1 MFEWCFAT
9 RSVAFSELVTR
20 PHAFGSTIRARSRVE
35 RAKKNMRRR
44 LSSVAVSVVDRAM
57 RGTAAAAGMC
67 VMPPKR
73 CRSTNATTPTDDATR
88 RKVYIETYGC
98 QMNSNDTEIVRALL
112 VDGGYDLT
120 ERLEDAHAALVNT
133 CAVREGAE
141 QRVWTRLRQL
151 KALKRDGTKA
161 LETVGV
167 LGCMAERLKS
177 KLLETDG
184 LADVVCGPDAYRD
197 VPRLLDNAA
206 SRVDALE
213 ERDRM
218 NVLLSLDETYADVKP
233 VRRDPGSPSAYVSV
247 MRGCDNMCAFCVVP
261 FTRGR
266 ERSRPF
272 DSVVRECE
280 GLVAEGVKEITL
292 LGQNVNSYAD
302 GEKPGLNEED
312 PFGAY
317 ARGFKSVYKPK
328 REGARRFADLVA
340 AVAAIN
346 PEVRVRFTSPHPK
359 DFPDDL
365 LRVIAET
372 PNVCKQL
379 HMPAQSGSSTCLE
392 RMRRGYT
399 REAYID
405 LISRARA
412 LIPGV
417 ALSSDFISG
426 FCGETEDEHED
437 TLSLLREARYEQ
449 AFMFHYSLRDKT
461 HAARNLTDDVPEDV
475 KKRRLAEV
483 IETFRAGALEANA
496 AEVGRTHLVLVE
508 GASKKNPDAQM
519 SGRSDSGKRVILQ
532 GRRTKRDAFSD
543 GETTVEIQ
551 PGDYVVARVDEAG
564 ASTLIATPLGVTSAK
579 NFYERHG
586 GAVASDS

>member
-1 MFEWCFAT
+1 MAWQC
-9 RSVAFSELVTR
+9 VTR
-20 PHAFGSTIRARSRVE
+20 PRARVRGRRYDRASRVE
-35 RAKKNMRRR
+35 RVKKNMRRR
-44 LSSVAVSVVDRAM
+44 FTSVAVSVVDRAM
-57 RGTAAAAGMC
+57 RGTSAAAAAGMC
-67 VMPPKR
+67 VTPLLPKR
-73 CRSTNATTPTDDATR
+73 YRSTNATTLTTDATR

-233 VRRDPGSPSAYVSV
+233 ARRDPGSPSAYVSV

-302 GEKPGLNEED
+302 GEKPGLNEGD

-340 AVAAIN
+340 AVAAIS

-359 DFPDDL
+359 DFPDEL

-412 LIPGV
+412 MIPGV

-426 FCGETEDEHED
+426 FCGETEEEHED

-519 SGRSDSGKRVILQ
+519 SGRSDSGKRVVIQ
-532 GRRTKRDAFSD
+532 GRRTKSDAFSD

-564 ASTLIATPLGVTSAK
+564 ASTLVATPLGVTSAK